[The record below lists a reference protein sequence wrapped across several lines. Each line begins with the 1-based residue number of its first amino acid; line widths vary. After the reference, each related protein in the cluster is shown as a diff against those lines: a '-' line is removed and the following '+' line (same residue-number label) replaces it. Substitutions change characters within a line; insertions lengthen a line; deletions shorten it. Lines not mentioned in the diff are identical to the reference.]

1 MQQSPESVSHGHTL
15 IGIAGA
21 SIGLALSAAVFIFW
35 LWMLIDCLKH
45 ETDSTQKIIWALVI
59 FFLPCVGSIFYYFVR
74 KQPRGKS

>member
-1 MQQSPESVSHGHTL
+1 MQEQPSWAGGAGLLGGAVGLIISVV
-15 IGIAGA
+15 
-21 SIGLALSAAVFIFW
+21 VFIFW

-59 FFLPCVGSIFYYFVR
+59 FFIPCVGSLVYFFVR